1 MEKIAASTPSSNFT
15 TSDIGSIWQRPK
27 GEYYLAHH
35 AEEVAR
41 LAAQHEVFLQSMG
54 RLVVAPVDL
63 TRPNLR
69 ILDAGAAD
77 GRWLL
82 DLHSSLPSTLG
93 HQYIGIDSL
102 SKFFSTSLPNQIIL
116 KEQRID
122 ATWPPGWQSSFD
134 YVHQR
139 LVLPGSEHITHQQT
153 VTNLCQLVK
162 PGGWIELIEQ
172 DHATPNPGGMAKAEQ
187 VVRELFTHS
196 GHGYD
201 YALKL
206 GEFLQEAGM
215 EDIKVEVFDIP
226 LGALNP
232 DPELA
237 AKSTWQ
243 VRSALEGFMP
253 TIRGIK
259 CSLPTEEL
267 EDMPAFTERE
277 LKRVGGY
284 QRLVA
289 AYGRRP
295 STST

>member
-1 MEKIAASTPSSNFT
+1 MTAPAQSSSFIP
-15 TSDIGSIWQRPK
+15 SDIGPVWQRPK
-27 GEYYLAHH
+27 GEYYLAYHV
-35 AEEVAR
+35 EEVAR
-41 LAAQHEVFLQSMG
+41 LGAQHEVFLKSMG
-54 RLVVAPVDL
+54 RLVVAPIDL
-63 TRPNLR
+63 TRHHLR
-69 ILDAGAAD
+69 VLDTGTAD
-77 GRWLL
+77 GRWLR
-82 DLHSSLPSTLG
+82 DLHASLPSTSG
-93 HQYIGIDSL
+93 HQYIGVDSL
-102 SKFFSTSLPNQIIL
+102 SKLFSSNLPSQITL

-122 ATWPPGWQSSFD
+122 ATWPAEWQGYFD

-153 VTNLCQLVK
+153 VINLCQLVK

-172 DHATPNPGGMAKAEQ
+172 DHDTPNPGGMAKAEK
-187 VVRELFTHS
+187 VIRELFTQA

-201 YALKL
+201 YPRRLR
-206 GEFLQEAGM
+206 EFLENASM

-226 LGALNP
+226 IGALNP

-253 TIRGIK
+253 TARGIK
-259 CSLPTEEL
+259 CSLPAVEL

-284 QRLVA
+284 QRLFVA
-289 AYGRRP
+289 YARRP
-295 STST
+295 ST